1 MEPGPCTS
9 IRAVLPWYEQSCLDL
24 LQYHLNQA
32 FLKEVSC
39 EHGARSMHF
48 YTSIPALIRAVLF
61 RFVIVPFESSNFKR
75 SFMRAWR
82 RSMHFYTST
91 PALIRAVL
99 FRFVIVPLESNI
111 FKRSFMRAWSPVHSL
126 LYEQSCPDTSSL
138 VQICYS
144 TM

>member
-9 IRAVLPWYEQSCLDL
+9 IRAVLPCYEQSCLDL
-24 LQYHLNQA
+24 LQYHLNQAFLKEISCEHGARSMHFYTSSPALIRAVLFRLLQYHLIQA

-48 YTSIPALIRAVLF
+48 YTSSPALIRAVLF
-61 RFVIVPFESSNFKR
+61 RFVIVPFESS
-75 SFMRAWR
+75 
-82 RSMHFYTST
+82 
-91 PALIRAVL
+91 
-99 FRFVIVPLESNI
+99 I
-111 FKRSFMRAWSPVHSL
+111 FQRSFMRAWSPVHAL

-144 TM
+144 TI